1 MLTRAWLIL
10 KLKGTNKVVIL
21 KRSKKSNNSG
31 QWDFIGGSSRRKR
44 INPRKLIKKESVE
57 EIGLPL
63 MKVTLIKIIPAK
75 RSTYHYYVSEI
86 SRKQFN
92 SLELNYEHSK
102 IKLLAMNKLAKKKN
116 KRLHHSIRIYL
127 KNINN

>member
-10 KLKGTNKVVIL
+10 RLKGTNRIVIL
-21 KRSKKSNNSG
+21 KRSKKSNNPK
-31 QWDFIGGSSRRKR
+31 QWDFIGGSSRKKR
-44 INPRKLIKKESVE
+44 LNPRKLIRKESLE

-63 MKVTLIKIIPAK
+63 MRVTLHQVVKAK
-75 RSTYHYYVSEI
+75 RSTYHYFISDI
-86 SRKQFN
+86 SRKQMN

-102 IKLLAMNKLAKKKN
+102 MKLLPITKLAKKR
-116 KRLHHSIRIYL
+116 RLHHSIKIYL